1 MPMPKAQVAANTSKY
16 LETNPLNIGI
26 DTSIEFPKK

>member
-16 LETNPLNIGI
+16 LETNPLIMGK
-26 DTSIEFPKK
+26 SIEFPNTND